1 MKKEFLLLL
10 FLSAFISCEQN
21 DGLDYLD
28 SSNIENMPTVG
39 IKSRATQ
46 NIADFNPIKELE
58 NIPVN
63 IMNVGNTRN
72 RFLSCT
78 EKGDKVDLYKKD
90 DGSLRQ
96 RWYLSNFGIVLVG
109 GHAGGTRP
117 NSVYVITPKAD
128 TPIISESMDG
138 MPICAYNFVPEG
150 SSYYKIKAIGQL
162 QGGGLGG
169 GIISSPSTYLQAES
183 STGTSLKFKESAT
196 SNLALWEM
204 QPVGDFE
211 VVNIEYTQYDGGG
224 ISLLPITVTH
234 RTVENTTSSIVH
246 RGYTETT
253 QVTETSRFS
262 KTEGVS
268 ITTSTSLTKP
278 VGGPGEPNEGSM
290 TVNTSATSSWSFL
303 QETTQ
308 TKVSTRTE
316 TFSVD
321 VPPYTSYRITTML
334 KQYNMNIKY
343 VATLREGVTGK
354 MFKVKGTWTGT
365 QVYDMYDLVEDLS
378 TGRTFEI
385 YGDKS

>member
-10 FLSAFISCEQN
+10 FLFAFISCEQN

-28 SSNIENMPTVG
+28 SSNIENMPTAG

-46 NIADFNPIKELE
+46 NIADFDPIKELE

-63 IMNVGNTRN
+63 IMNVGNSRN
-72 RFLSCT
+72 KFLSCT

-96 RWYLSNFGIVLVG
+96 RWYLKNGNIILVG
-109 GHAGGTRP
+109 GHVGGIGA
-117 NSVYVITPKAD
+117 NSIFFISSITD
-128 TPIISESMDG
+128 TPILTSSMNNG
-138 MPICAYNFVPEG
+138 FVGSFFNFVPEG
-150 SSYYKIKAIGQL
+150 SSYYKLGASSRL
-162 QGGGLGG
+162 QGG
-169 GIISSPSTYLQAES
+169 IFISPYLQAES
-183 STGTSLKFKESAT
+183 STGTSLKFKESST

-224 ISLLPITVTH
+224 ISSLPITVTH
-234 RTVENTTSSIVH
+234 RTVENPTAATVH

-308 TKVSTRTE
+308 TKVSTRAE

-365 QVYDMYDLVEDLS
+365 QVYDMYDLVEDLN
-378 TGRTFEI
+378 TGRTFKI
-385 YGDKS
+385 YGDES

>member
-1 MKKEFLLLL
+1 MLEILE
-10 FLSAFISCEQN
+10 IDSCLVRKRE
-21 DGLDYLD
+21 
-28 SSNIENMPTVG
+28 
-39 IKSRATQ
+39 IKL
-46 NIADFNPIKELE
+46 ICI
-58 NIPVN
+58 
-63 IMNVGNTRN
+63 
-72 RFLSCT
+72 
-78 EKGDKVDLYKKD
+78 KKD

-96 RWYLSNFGIVLVG
+96 RWYLKNGNIILVG
-109 GHAGGTRP
+109 GHVGGIGANP
-117 NSVYVITPKAD
+117 IFLITPIAD
-128 TPIISESMDG
+128 TPILASPNNGFIGSFFT
-138 MPICAYNFVPEG
+138 FVPEG
-150 SSYYKIKAIGQL
+150 SSYYKLRASAQS
-162 QGGGLGG
+162 QGG
-169 GIISSPSTYLQAES
+169 IFISPYLQAES
-183 STGTSLKFKESAT
+183 STGTSLKIKESAT

-224 ISLLPITVTH
+224 ISSLPITVTH

-354 MFKVKGTWTGT
+354 MFKVKGTWIGT